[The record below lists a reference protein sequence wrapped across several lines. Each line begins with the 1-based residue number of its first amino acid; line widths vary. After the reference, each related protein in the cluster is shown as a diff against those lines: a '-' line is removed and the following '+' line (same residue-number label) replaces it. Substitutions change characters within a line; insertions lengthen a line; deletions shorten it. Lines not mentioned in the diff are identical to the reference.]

1 MVDMPFEGPL
11 FTREIVEKIGVPD
24 KNYIILYDDSDYARR
39 ALNYTK
45 IRYIPSAML
54 HKAIIPVRDKKQCMT
69 WKDYYSYRNSI
80 HFIHLYGE
88 SWRAKHLCPI
98 YMAAELILRALV
110 RRKYSN
116 IKVILRAYRDGVH
129 ENMGKQWNRELF
141 NRKKEGIKCGN
152 SGKKRLWF

>member
-1 MVDMPFEGPL
+1 
-11 FTREIVEKIGVPD
+11 
-24 KNYIILYDDSDYARR
+24 
-39 ALNYTK
+39 
-45 IRYIPSAML
+45 
-54 HKAIIPVRDKKQCMT
+54 MT

-116 IKVILRAYRDGVH
+116 IKVILRAYRDGYMRIW
-129 ENMGKQWNRELF
+129 EKQWNRELF

>member
-1 MVDMPFEGPL
+1 MGSEMCIRDS
-11 FTREIVEKIGVPD
+11 
-24 KNYIILYDDSDYARR
+24 ILYDDSDYARR

-69 WKDYYSYRNSI
+69 WKAYYSYRNSI

-129 ENMGKQWNRELF
+129 ENMGKTVEPGAF
-141 NRKKEGIKCGN
+141 
-152 SGKKRLWF
+152 

>member
-1 MVDMPFEGPL
+1 MCIRDRDYVEVVDMPFEGPL
-11 FTREIVEKIGVPD
+11 FTREIVEKTGVPD

-88 SWRAKHLCPI
+88 SWRAKHPVSYTHLMWKPLYIIRSLFICI
-98 YMAAELILRALV
+98 V
-110 RRKYSN
+110 WHRKH
-116 IKVILRAYRDGVH
+116 KA
-129 ENMGKQWNRELF
+129 
-141 NRKKEGIKCGN
+141 
-152 SGKKRLWF
+152 